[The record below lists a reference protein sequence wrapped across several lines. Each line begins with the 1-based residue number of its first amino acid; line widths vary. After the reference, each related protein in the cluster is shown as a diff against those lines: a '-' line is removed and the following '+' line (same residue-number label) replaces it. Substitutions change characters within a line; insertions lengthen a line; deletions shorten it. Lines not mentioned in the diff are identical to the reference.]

1 MRQTLF
7 YIPETVGGVPVF
19 GLGIALALW
28 VLGCAAFL
36 FWTLV
41 VKKRPV
47 DWLGTLPIM
56 AIAAGIIW
64 KVLPGMVEAI
74 PGDGAGLPIRGY
86 GVMLLIAMV
95 AAVFIAIH
103 RARQVGYPAEAII
116 TMTFF
121 AFVFGIGG
129 ARLFY
134 VIQFW
139 NEQFYRGGDPW
150 ATLQAVANV
159 TQGGLVVYG
168 GFIGG
173 GLGILGYLLWN
184 NLPVYRTGDIVAPS
198 LMIGLA
204 IGRIGCLLNGCCYG
218 GVCDKPWM
226 ALQFPAGSVPYMEQ
240 LHRGDLVGLD
250 LRPTSDGKGFQAND
264 IVPGGVADR
273 AGVREGDRLAMA
285 NVGRLQDALVDPE
298 LAKKTTV
305 LEFDTRDRGDVEV
318 LASDLPRASL
328 PLYPTQVFATIDAA
342 LLCALL
348 WFAYPFR
355 RREGQIFG
363 LLLILYPVTRFIEES
378 IRDDVGGYFG
388 TSLTISQL
396 VSLALLVVAVLYWV
410 GLYASSPPLSEE
422 EKRAGAP
429 AAA

>member
-1 MRQTLF
+1 
-7 YIPETVGGVPVF
+7 
-19 GLGIALALW
+19 
-28 VLGCAAFL
+28 
-36 FWTLV
+36 
-41 VKKRPV
+41 
-47 DWLGTLPIM
+47 M
-56 AIAAGIIW
+56 AIAGGIVW
-64 KVLPGMVEAI
+64 KILPGMVEKI

-86 GVMLLIAMV
+86 GVMLLLAMV
-95 AAVFIAIH
+95 AAVFIAVH
-103 RARQVGYPAEAII
+103 RARQVGYPTEAIV

-134 VIQFW
+134 VVQFW
-139 NEQFYRGGDPW
+139 NEQFDRGGDLW
-150 ATLQAVANV
+150 ATLLSIANV

-240 LHRGDLVGLD
+240 LHRGELVGLTLERTGD
-250 LRPTSDGKGFQAND
+250 DESFQAAQ
-264 IVPGGVADR
+264 VVSGGVADR

-285 NVGRLQDALVDPE
+285 SLGSRLNDAFVDPDV
-298 LAKKTTV
+298 AKETTV
-305 LEFDTRDRGDVEV
+305 LEFDTPDRGTVEV
-318 LASDLPRASL
+318 LASDLPRVSL
-328 PLYPTQVFATIDAA
+328 PLYPTQIFATIDAA

-363 LLLILYPVTRFIEES
+363 LLLILYPITRFIEES

-396 VSLALLVVAVLYWV
+396 VSLAMLVVALLYWV
-410 GLYASSPPLSEE
+410 GLYASSPPIPEE
-422 EKRAGAP
+422 ERRAGAP
-429 AAA
+429 APA